1 MSEAPAIEAREL
13 TKSYGNFRAL
23 DRVSFSIPRGQI
35 LGYLGPNGAGKS
47 TTINMLVGLLSPS
60 EGSVFFHGQE
70 FRRDDVALRRRI
82 GYVPET
88 GGFYET
94 LTGFEFLQMMARLY
108 HVDEATAERKAR
120 AFLQLFDLE
129 RAMHQRLATYSKGM
143 RQRVLVCAAL
153 LHDPD
158 LIFLDEPL
166 TGLDANTSLLLK
178 DLIRQLA
185 HDGKTIFYTS
195 HVLDVVERLCDRVII
210 LDHGKIVADGTME
223 ELRHKVANST
233 LEDIFTR
240 LTHEEDLAPR
250 LARFRELMK

>member
-1 MSEAPAIEAREL
+1 MSEPPAIEAREL

-23 DRVSFSIPRGQI
+23 DHVSFSIPRGQI

-166 TGLDANTSLLLK
+166 TGLDANTALLLK

-223 ELRHKVANST
+223 ELRRNVANTT

-240 LTHEEDLAPR
+240 LTSEEDVAPR